1 MPPKAKKCCRST
13 CDECRPDPRRAALV
27 AANRRA
33 TRSPGPLVHGGAAS
47 PAATPPRGPR
57 DGHRRV
63 QEPRQHVK
71 PGGAPHPTS
80 PSPAGLQHAKPGKP
94 GPPPRGAS
102 SPVTTTAPSIAQTSQ
117 PRPLPSGPP
126 GPPPLTEQ
134 DLAKRAQRELEAA
147 EKEQELAE
155 KAQDL
160 QLIAEEQQAK
170 EQALQVAAEEQRAE
184 ERAAAEERQK
194 ALELERQD
202 TAERRRED
210 AERKRALEQQEQAI
224 ETAKREAEPKYP
236 LCWTAESED
245 QPPRAVVTID
255 AELWSEMQARVGESL
270 PDFEVAGIQ
279 QVENHALWRRYTAF
293 RSEAARK
300 KKMAAFECSCFV
312 CSGASSDERRLF
324 HYAPAEVIDKI
335 WSHQTAGFDPRLSP
349 MEGKEYGAGAYFAEH
364 AIYSVAYGNGWLGGD
379 FARERDAPER
389 ITLLVGRVCLDHCK
403 DFGPRCRSHLGDEF
417 ADALDKPRGLQ
428 DWGGEAG
435 KKQDAM
441 FNRGPPHPEAGVT
454 AAGAS
459 NLYASVSGTEA
470 DLTWTRNPRIREKGK
485 TLGRQFMTF
494 ETNQAYPELILH
506 LRRRGEITEAFE
518 RAREQEQ
525 RGKGDLS
532 MQPGTELYSERY
544 GRGVYQQFVRK
555 DSGYN
560 QHMILLNEYAGEYDQ
575 TQSISLADP
584 AEQWH
589 VTAAPRQRPE
599 LIPERVQTQLGIKD
613 RVDIA
618 AQGSTK
624 RHIQYVL
631 FVSTPVL
638 DESKTLCG
646 LLRKRWSQ
654 CEAFSKQLEE
664 KVNVHLDTKQRFMN
678 LDTEHAFPKGGN
690 SILGMTRDHGFDPA
704 ELDTRQQQLDDY
716 FTLMAEWVSR
726 LCADNINLFDS
737 DCQADPDRVVINF
750 FSGAEDPA
758 DSTKYNDLIIEEQ
771 VRRARV
777 ERLRIASGGRERG
790 YSEASRSDASMSDDS
805 DEEATGCLQEGVP
818 PEGGGGSGL

>member
-1 MPPKAKKCCRST
+1 VKQ
-13 CDECRPDPRRAALV
+13 
-27 AANRRA
+27 A
-33 TRSPGPLVHGGAAS
+33 TL
-47 PAATPPRGPR
+47 
-57 DGHRRV
+57 
-63 QEPRQHVK
+63 
-71 PGGAPHPTS
+71 
-80 PSPAGLQHAKPGKP
+80 PS
-94 GPPPRGAS
+94 GPP
-102 SPVTTTAPSIAQTSQ
+102 
-117 PRPLPSGPP
+117 GPP

-147 EKEQELAE
+147 EKERELAE

-160 QLIAEEQQAK
+160 KLIAEEQQAKEQALQVAAEEQRAK

-210 AERKRALEQQEQAI
+210 AERKRALEQQAEAL
-224 ETAKREAEPKYP
+224 EAAKREVEPQYP
-236 LCWTAESED
+236 LCWTAESEG
-245 QPPRAVVTID
+245 QPPRAVVTTD

-270 PDFEVAGIQ
+270 PDFEVVAIR

-324 HYAPAEVIDKI
+324 HYARPWDIEKI

-349 MEGKEYGAGAYFAEH
+349 SKGKEYGAGTYFAEH
-364 AIYSVAYGNGWLGGD
+364 AIYSVAYGNGWLDGD
-379 FARERDAPER
+379 FAQERDAHMMQMMQVNCPPGSAPGSTVQVQAPNGQQMQKQVPAGVGPGMMFEVQVPVAAPASEQ

-403 DFGPRCRSHLGDEF
+403 DFGPRCRSHLGDEI
-417 ADALDKPRGLQ
+417 ADALDKPRGLE

-435 KKQDAM
+435 KARDAM

-459 NLYASVSGTEA
+459 NLYASVTGTEA
-470 DLTWTRNPRIREKGK
+470 DLKWTKNPRIREKGK
-485 TLGRQFMTF
+485 HFGRQFVTF

-506 LRRRGEITEAFE
+506 LRRRGEVTDAFQ

-532 MQPGTELYSERY
+532 MQPGTQLYSERY
-544 GRGVYQQFVRK
+544 GRAVYQQFVRK

-584 AEQWH
+584 AEKSTWH
-589 VTAAPRQRPE
+589 VTAAARQRPE
-599 LIPERVQTQLGIKD
+599 LIPERVHTQLGIKD
-613 RVDIA
+613 RVVIA
-618 AQGSTK
+618 AQGSNE

-664 KVNVHLDTKQRFMN
+664 KVNVHLDTEQTFV
-678 LDTEHAFPKGGN
+678 TAFPKGGN
-690 SILGMTRDHGFDPA
+690 SIMGMTRHHGFDPA
-704 ELDTRQQQLDDY
+704 ELDIRQQQLDDY

-726 LCADNINLFDS
+726 LCADHINLFDS
-737 DCQADPDRVVINF
+737 ECQADPDRVVINF
-750 FSGAEDPA
+750 FSGDEDPA
-758 DSTKYNDLIIEEQ
+758 DSTKYSDLIIKEQ
-771 VRRARV
+771 VRRTRWPRARGRGESV
-777 ERLRIASGGRERG
+777 ASVSDDSDEEGVTPGERG
-790 YSEASRSDASMSDDS
+790 YSEASMSDDS
-805 DEEATGCLQEGVP
+805 DEEATGRPQEGVP